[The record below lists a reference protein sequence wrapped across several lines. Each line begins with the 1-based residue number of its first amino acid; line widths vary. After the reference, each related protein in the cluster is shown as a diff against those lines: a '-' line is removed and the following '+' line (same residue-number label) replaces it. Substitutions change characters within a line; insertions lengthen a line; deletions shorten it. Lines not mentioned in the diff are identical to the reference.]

1 MAIPQLFIA
10 LTAEGPTD
18 VRFLSGAVRNAVED
32 ILVEEAAR
40 QVDVEGVLVLETS
53 KIDRSFSEY
62 VQAAVEDAYDT
73 GAAILL
79 IHSDA
84 DRDSYSERYDH
95 KFRPA
100 FQNLSAQDSEASN
113 YFQDKVVPVI
123 PVRMIE
129 AWMLADMDLFRQ
141 KIGTNLPVT
150 DLGLDGNP
158 ESMADPKD
166 RINQAFL
173 RVNSASSRNRRL
185 CVNDISQLYEPLGN
199 AIPTSSLMRL
209 DSYQKF
215 RDELRKAL
223 RALGYIQ

>member
-40 QVDVEGVLVLETS
+40 QVDVEDVLVLETS

-84 DRDSYSERYDH
+84 DRDNYSERYDH

-100 FQNLSAQDSEASN
+100 FQSLSAQDSEASN
-113 YFQDKVVPVI
+113 YFQDKIVPVI

-129 AWMLADMDLFRQ
+129 AWMLADKDLLRQ
-141 KIGTNLPVT
+141 KISTNMSVS

-158 ESMADPKD
+158 ESMTDPKD
-166 RINQAFL
+166 RINQAFV
-173 RVNSASSRNRRL
+173 RVNSPSSRNRRL

-223 RALGYIQ
+223 RVLGYIR